1 MNASPSRNSQRVRLA
16 RWLAVALMLLVGV
29 GMVQWHQLRQLR
41 GVADM
46 QDDALLLELQQLR
59 TDYLELRSQWRAPV
73 GPQAL
78 GETLQQRYETFS
90 GRVALLER
98 AQLQSLVARRPELE
112 HAARMLRDFVARADL
127 YLGPNPKARL
137 GEESHRAL
145 QQELE
150 ALDDPIVALAG
161 ASGQEVA
168 AQIAQRQDAVDAHG
182 RVELLL
188 TTLLVVAVGALA
200 LALLRQRRMLDQRS
214 AGVEL
219 LAQRLREARQESEA
233 ASQAKSAFLANM
245 SHEIRTPFQGLLGM
259 LALLRDTPLEPRQQ
273 EYLRTANEAADHL
286 LSILNDIL
294 DMSKLEAGTLA
305 LLAESVS
312 LRALVGEVE
321 QVMRPR
327 AMAKGLALRV
337 HVAPE
342 LPAALEIDG
351 TRLKQVLTKL
361 MNNAIQFTD
370 SGSVTLQ
377 VRLGNVSGTLECA
390 VTDTGIGM
398 DEYTLSRLFQRFVQA
413 GGPRRQ
419 GGTGLG
425 LEISRHLARLMGGDL
440 LVQSS
445 PGAGSTFTLVL
456 PLVEAQAPAALE
468 ADERLPVTGL
478 RVLVAEDHEINRRYL
493 GALLDRLGH
502 RARIVRNG
510 VDAVQAVAE
519 QRFDLVLMDLHM
531 PVLDGAGATQ
541 AIRALPAPAGQ
552 VPIVALTADALPET
566 RQRCLGAGMN
576 DVLTKP
582 VTLQQLAQVMRRQAH
597 ARQGHG
603 VPAEGG
609 ASAAAPAAPAAAAPG
624 AAPVLVDEA
633 TANGVAQVLSAAN
646 YRSLVQRYLDDL
658 AAQLPGLNAQ
668 VQSLQD
674 AQAAEEAAAA
684 GESGVDLAAADEVRA
699 QAPTLRAGLR
709 EAAHAAKGAAL
720 NLGLPGLAQAALEI
734 EKSAAGAEPAA
745 LLASLQRWGALLP
758 ATREAL
764 RQCGLL
770 AAAPDAT
777 V

>member
-1 MNASPSRNSQRVRLA
+1 MNATARSLQRARLL
-16 RWLAVALMLLVGV
+16 RWLAAALLVLVGV
-29 GMVQWHQLRQLR
+29 GLVQWQQVRRLEMLSD
-41 GVADM
+41 V
-46 QDDALLLELQQLR
+46 QDDYLLLGLQQLR
-59 TDYLELRSQWRAPV
+59 SDYLELRSQWRAPN
-73 GPQAL
+73 GPVREADS
-78 GETLQQRYETFS
+78 LQQRYEAFVR
-90 GRVALLER
+90 RVALLDDEHAQRLMLRNAELER
-98 AQLQSLVARRPELE
+98 AARTV
-112 HAARMLRDFVARADL
+112 RDFVARADL
-127 YLGPNPKARL
+127 YLGAQPKARL
-137 GEESHRAL
+137 SDESHRAL

-150 ALDDPIVALAG
+150 ALDEPIRVLARDS
-161 ASGQEVA
+161 AREVA
-168 AQIAQRQDAVDAHG
+168 AQIAQRHAGVDQHI
-182 RVELLL
+182 RMELLL
-188 TTLLVVAVGALA
+188 TLLLGLCAVGCA
-200 LALLRQRRMLDQRS
+200 LALLRQRHKLDQRS

-294 DMSKLEAGTLA
+294 DMSKLEAGSLA
-305 LLAESVS
+305 LLSEPVA
-312 LRALVGEVE
+312 LRPLVAEVE

-342 LPAALEIDG
+342 LPAALELDG

-370 SGSVTLQ
+370 SGSVTLN
-377 VRLGNVSGTLECA
+377 VRLGNASGTLECA
-390 VTDTGIGM
+390 VTDTGMGM

-413 GGPRRQ
+413 GGPRRH

-456 PLVEAQAPAALE
+456 PLAEAQQAPTTPE
-468 ADERLPVTGL
+468 TDERPPVAGL

-493 GALLDRLGH
+493 AALLDRLGH

-566 RQRCLGAGMN
+566 RQRCLSAGMN

-582 VTLQQLAQVMRRQAH
+582 VTLQQLAQVMRRQA
-597 ARQGHG
+597 R
-603 VPAEGG
+603 ERNG
-609 ASAAAPAAPAAAAPG
+609 AAATADGAPAPAAPALPAG
-624 AAPVLVDEA
+624 TVLVDEA
-633 TANGVAQVLSAAN
+633 TAAGVAQVLSPAH
-646 YRSLVQRYLDDL
+646 YRSLVQRYLEDL
-658 AAQLPGLNAQ
+658 ALQLPQLGDSMR
-668 VQSLQD
+668 SLHE
-674 AQAAEEAAAA
+674 ALAADEAAAA
-684 GESGVDLAAADEVRA
+684 GQPVDMAAADAVRA
-699 QAPTLRAGLR
+699 EAPALRTGLR

-720 NLGLPGLAQAALEI
+720 NLGLPGLAQAAVEV
-734 EKSAAGAEPAA
+734 EKNASTAEPARLLEA
-745 LLASLQRWGALLP
+745 LQHWQALLP
-758 ATREAL
+758 ATRQAL
-764 RQCGLL
+764 QQCGLL
-770 AAAPDAT
+770 EAAPDVTA
-777 V
+777 

>member
-1 MNASPSRNSQRVRLA
+1 VLA
-16 RWLAVALMLLVGV
+16 R
-29 GMVQWHQLRQLR
+29 
-41 GVADM
+41 D
-46 QDDALLLELQQLR
+46 
-59 TDYLELRSQWRAPV
+59 S
-73 GPQAL
+73 
-78 GETLQQRYETFS
+78 
-90 GRVALLER
+90 
-98 AQLQSLVARRPELE
+98 AR
-112 HAARMLRDFVARADL
+112 
-127 YLGPNPKARL
+127 
-137 GEESHRAL
+137 
-145 QQELE
+145 
-150 ALDDPIVALAG
+150 
-161 ASGQEVA
+161 EVA
-168 AQIAQRQDAVDAHG
+168 AQIAQRHAGVDQHI
-182 RVELLL
+182 RMELLL
-188 TTLLVVAVGALA
+188 TLLLGLCAVGCA
-200 LALLRQRRMLDQRS
+200 LALLRQRHKLDQRS

-294 DMSKLEAGTLA
+294 DMSKLEAGSLA
-305 LLAESVS
+305 LLSEPVA
-312 LRALVGEVE
+312 LRPLVAEVE

-342 LPAALEIDG
+342 LPAALELDG

-370 SGSVTLQ
+370 SGSVTLN
-377 VRLGNVSGTLECA
+377 VRLGNASGTLECA
-390 VTDTGIGM
+390 VTDTGMGM

-413 GGPRRQ
+413 GGPRRH

-456 PLVEAQAPAALE
+456 PLVEAQQAPTAPE
-468 ADERLPVTGL
+468 TDERPPVAGL

-493 GALLDRLGH
+493 AALLDRLGH

-566 RQRCLGAGMN
+566 RQRCLSAGMN

-582 VTLQQLAQVMRRQAH
+582 VTLQQLAQVMRRQA
-597 ARQGHG
+597 R
-603 VPAEGG
+603 ERNG
-609 ASAAAPAAPAAAAPG
+609 AAATADGAPAPAAPALPAG
-624 AAPVLVDEA
+624 TVLVDEA
-633 TANGVAQVLSAAN
+633 TAAGVAQVLSPAH
-646 YRSLVQRYLDDL
+646 YRSLVQRYLEDL
-658 AAQLPGLNAQ
+658 ALQLPQLGDSMR
-668 VQSLQD
+668 SLHE
-674 AQAAEEAAAA
+674 ALAADEAAAA
-684 GESGVDLAAADEVRA
+684 GQPVDMAAADAVRA
-699 QAPTLRAGLR
+699 EAPALRTGLR

-720 NLGLPGLAQAALEI
+720 NLGLPGLAQAAVEV
-734 EKSAAGAEPAA
+734 EKNASTAEPARLLEA
-745 LLASLQRWGALLP
+745 LQHWQALLP
-758 ATREAL
+758 ATRQAL
-764 RQCGLL
+764 QQCGLL
-770 AAAPDAT
+770 EAAPDVTA
-777 V
+777 

>member
-1 MNASPSRNSQRVRLA
+1 MNAGVRSVQRTRLL
-16 RWLAVALMLLVGV
+16 RWMAVALLFLMGV
-29 GMVQWHQLRQLR
+29 GLVQWSQVRRLEALSD
-41 GVADM
+41 VK
-46 QDDALLLELQQLR
+46 DDYLLLGLQQLR
-59 TDYLELRSQWRAPV
+59 SDYLELRSQWRAPG
-73 GPQAL
+73 GPVREADS
-78 GETLQQRYETFS
+78 LQQRYEAF
-90 GRVALLER
+90 GQRVALLDDEH
-98 AQLQSLVARRPELE
+98 AQRLVARNPELE
-112 HAARMLRDFVARADL
+112 HAARMVRDFVARADL
-127 YLGPNPKARL
+127 YLGANPKARL
-137 GEESHRAL
+137 SEESHRAL

-150 ALDDPIVALAG
+150 ALDEPTRMLARD
-161 ASGQEVA
+161 STREVA
-168 AQIAQRQDAVDAHG
+168 AQTAQRQEGVAEHARMDMLLT
-182 RVELLL
+182 LLL
-188 TTLLVVAVGALA
+188 ALCTLACA
-200 LALLRQRRMLDQRS
+200 LALLRQRHKLDQRS

-219 LAQRLREARQESEA
+219 LAQRLREARQESES

-294 DMSKLEAGTLA
+294 DMSKLEAGSLA
-305 LLAESVS
+305 LLSEPVV
-312 LRALVGEVE
+312 LRPMVAEVE

-342 LPAALEIDG
+342 LPAALELDG
-351 TRLKQVLTKL
+351 TRLKQVLNKL

-370 SGSVTLQ
+370 SGSVTLN
-377 VRLGNVSGTLECA
+377 VRLGNASGTLECA

-413 GGPRRQ
+413 GGPRRH

-456 PLVEAQAPAALE
+456 PLVEAQAPPLPE
-468 ADERLPVTGL
+468 ADERLPVAGL

-493 GALLDRLGH
+493 AALLDRLGH

-531 PVLDGAGATQ
+531 PVLDGAGAAQ

-566 RQRCLGAGMN
+566 RQRCLNAGMN

-582 VTLQQLAQVMRRQAH
+582 VTLQQLAQVMRRQARERNG
-597 ARQGHG
+597 AGAT
-603 VPAEGG
+603 AEG
-609 ASAAAPAAPAAAAPG
+609 AAAQAVPDG
-624 AAPVLVDEA
+624 AAPQTPDTLLVDEA
-633 TANGVAQVLSAAN
+633 TACGVAQVLSNAH
-646 YRSLVQRYLDDL
+646 YSSLVQRYLDDL
-658 AAQLPGLNAQ
+658 AVQLPQLAAT
-668 VQSLQD
+668 VRSLQQAQD
-674 AQAAEEAAAA
+674 ADEAAAA
-684 GESGVDLAAADEVRA
+684 GQDVDLAAADAIRA
-699 QAPTLRAGLR
+699 QAPTLRTGLR

-720 NLGLPGLAQAALEI
+720 NLGLPGLAQAAVEV
-734 EKSAAGAEPAA
+734 EKNASTAEPATLQDA
-745 LLASLQRWGALLP
+745 LQRWSALLP
-758 ATREAL
+758 ATRQAL
-764 RQCGLL
+764 LDCGLME
-770 AAAPDAT
+770 AAPDVTA
-777 V
+777 

>member
-1 MNASPSRNSQRVRLA
+1 MNTPARSNVRARLL
-16 RWLAVALMLLVGV
+16 RWLAVALAALAGVGV
-29 GMVQWHQLRQLR
+29 IQWQQVERLHRL
-41 GVADM
+41 AEY
-46 QDDALLLELQQLR
+46 QDDYLLLGLQQLHS
-59 TDYLELRSQWRAPV
+59 DYLELRSLWRAPP
-73 GPQAL
+73 GPARD
-78 GETLQQRYETFS
+78 GDSLQQRYEAFV
-90 GRVALLER
+90 GRVGLLEGEQ
-98 AQLQSLVARRPELE
+98 AQRLMEHSPELE
-112 HAARMLRDFVARADL
+112 RSARVLRDFVERADL
-127 YLGPNPKARL
+127 YLGAQPKARL
-137 GEESHRAL
+137 SEESHRAL

-150 ALDDPIVALAG
+150 ALDEPIRILSRDSA
-161 ASGQEVA
+161 QQVA
-168 AQIAQRQDAVDAHG
+168 AQIAQRHALVAEHVRVDLALT
-182 RVELLL
+182 LLL
-188 TTLLVVAVGALA
+188 AGGALA
-200 LALLRQRRMLDQRS
+200 LALGLLRQRQKLDQRS

-273 EYLRTANEAADHL
+273 EYLRTAGEAADHL

-305 LLAESVS
+305 LLSEPVA
-312 LRALVGEVE
+312 LRPLVADVE
-321 QVMRPR
+321 AVMRPR

-342 LPAALEIDG
+342 LPSALEIDG

-370 SGSVTLQ
+370 SGSVTLN
-377 VRLGNVSGTLECA
+377 VRLGNVSGTFECA

-398 DEYTLSRLFQRFVQA
+398 DEYTLSRLFQRFVQT
-413 GGPRRQ
+413 GGPRRH

-445 PGAGSTFTLVL
+445 PGAGSSFTLVL
-456 PLVEAQAPAALE
+456 PLVEAQEPALPE
-468 ADERLPVTGL
+468 AEERTLVAGL

-566 RQRCLGAGMN
+566 RQRCLNAGMN

-582 VTLQQLAQVMRRQAH
+582 VTLQQLAQVMRRQART
-597 ARQGHG
+597 RQPQGAA
-603 VPAEGG
+603 AE
-609 ASAAAPAAPAAAAPG
+609 SAATPAAAA
-624 AAPVLVDEA
+624 AAADPVLVDEA
-633 TANGVAQVLSAAN
+633 TATGVAQVLSAPH

-658 AAQLPGLNAQ
+658 G
-668 VQSLQD
+668 VQIPELSQKLHALQD
-674 AQAAEEAAAA
+674 A
-684 GESGVDLAAADEVRA
+684 LAADEATASGAPEADAAATDAVRA
-699 QAPTLRAGLR
+699 QEPALRSELR

-720 NLGLPGLAQAALEI
+720 NLGLPGLAQAAVEV
-734 EKSAAGAEPAA
+734 EKNASTAEPAA
-745 LLASLQRWGALLP
+745 LIAALQRWSALLP
-758 ATREAL
+758 ATRQAL
-764 RQCGLL
+764 QQCGLL
-770 AAAPDAT
+770 QDET

>member
-1 MNASPSRNSQRVRLA
+1 VNATARGVQRARLL
-16 RWLAVALMLLVGV
+16 RWLGVVLVLLAGI
-29 GMVQWHQLRQLR
+29 GAVQWHQIQRLRSA
-41 GVADM
+41 ADV
-46 QDDALLLELQQLR
+46 QDDVLLLGLQQLHAE
-59 TDYLELRSQWRAPV
+59 YLELRSQWRAPA
-73 GPQAL
+73 GPVA
-78 GETLQQRYETFS
+78 ERDSLQQRYRAFVD
-90 GRVALLER
+90 RAALLEGPQGQ
-98 AQLQSLVARRPELE
+98 ALLARDAKLE

-127 YLGPNPKARL
+127 YLGAQPRARL
-137 GEESHRAL
+137 SEESHRAL

-150 ALDDPIVALAG
+150 ALEEPVRTLARDGAREAAL
-161 ASGQEVA
+161 
-168 AQIAQRQDAVDAHG
+168 QIAQRHAAIAEHI
-182 RVELLL
+182 RVEMVLTLLL
-188 TTLLVVAVGALA
+188 TAGGIGLG
-200 LALLRQRRMLDQRS
+200 LALLRQRQQLDQRS

-273 EYLRTANEAADHL
+273 EYLRTAGDAADHL

-294 DMSKLEAGTLA
+294 DMSKLEAGTLG
-305 LLAESVS
+305 LLSEPVR
-312 LRALVGEVE
+312 LRALVADVE

-342 LPAALEIDG
+342 LPAAIEIDG
-351 TRLKQVLTKL
+351 TRLKQVLNKL

-370 SGSVTLQ
+370 SGSVTLN
-377 VRLGNVSGTLECA
+377 VHLGNASGTLECA

-398 DEYTLSRLFQRFVQA
+398 DEYTLSRLFQRFVQP

-456 PLVEAQAPAALE
+456 PLVEAQEPE
-468 ADERLPVTGL
+468 EPETDERLPVAGL

-552 VPIVALTADALPET
+552 MPIVALTADALPET
-566 RQRCLGAGMN
+566 RQRCLSAGMN

-582 VTLQQLAQVMRRQAH
+582 VTLQQLAQVMRNQVRARNH
-597 ARQGHG
+597 ACTS
-603 VPAEGG
+603 PEG
-609 ASAAAPAAPAAAAPG
+609 G
-624 AAPVLVDEA
+624 AAPVPAQPAVPAATLVDEA
-633 TANGVAQVLSAAN
+633 AAASVAQVLSTPH
-646 YRSLVQRYLDDL
+646 YRSLAQRYLEDLGAQLPQL
-658 AAQLPGLNAQ
+658 AAQ
-668 VQSLQD
+668 VQALED
-674 AQAAEEAAAA
+674 ALGAEEAAAA
-684 GESGVDLAAADEVRA
+684 GAEVDLAAADELRA
-699 QAPTLRAGLR
+699 QEPQMRSALRA
-709 EAAHAAKGAAL
+709 AAHAAKGAAL
-720 NLGLPGLAQAALEI
+720 NLGLTGLSQAALEV
-734 EKSAAGAEPAA
+734 EKHASTAEPAT
-745 LLASLQRWGALLP
+745 LLEALQRWGTLLP
-758 ATREAL
+758 ATRQAL
-764 RQCGLL
+764 QQCGLME
-770 AAAPDAT
+770 AAPDAT

>member
-1 MNASPSRNSQRVRLA
+1 MNATARSLQRTRLL
-16 RWLAVALMLLVGV
+16 RWLAAALLVLVGV
-29 GMVQWHQLRQLR
+29 GLVQWQQVRRLEALSD
-41 GVADM
+41 V
-46 QDDALLLELQQLR
+46 QDDYLLLGLQQLR
-59 TDYLELRSQWRAPV
+59 SDYLELRSQWRAPN
-73 GPQAL
+73 GPAR
-78 GETLQQRYETFS
+78 EADSLQQRYEAFVR
-90 GRVALLER
+90 RVALLDDGHAQRLMQRNAELER
-98 AQLQSLVARRPELE
+98 AARTV
-112 HAARMLRDFVARADL
+112 RDFVARADL
-127 YLGPNPKARL
+127 YLGAQPKARL
-137 GEESHRAL
+137 SDESHRAL

-150 ALDDPIVALAG
+150 ALDEPTRVLARDS
-161 ASGQEVA
+161 AREVA
-168 AQIAQRQDAVDAHG
+168 AQIAQRHAGVDQHIQ
-182 RVELLL
+182 VELLL
-188 TTLLVVAVGALA
+188 TLLLGLCAVGCA
-200 LALLRQRRMLDQRS
+200 LALLRQRHKLDQRS

-294 DMSKLEAGTLA
+294 DMSKLEAGSLA
-305 LLAESVS
+305 LLSEPVA
-312 LRALVGEVE
+312 LRPLVAEVE

-342 LPAALEIDG
+342 LPAALEMDG
-351 TRLKQVLTKL
+351 TRLKQVLNKL

-370 SGSVTLQ
+370 SGSVTLN
-377 VRLGNVSGTLECA
+377 VRLGNASGTLECA

-398 DEYTLSRLFQRFVQA
+398 DEYTLSRLFQRFVQP
-413 GGPRRQ
+413 GGPRRH

-445 PGAGSTFTLVL
+445 PGAGSAFTLVL
-456 PLVEAQAPAALE
+456 PLVEAQQAPTTAPDT
-468 ADERLPVTGL
+468 DERPPVAGL

-493 GALLDRLGH
+493 AALLDRLGH

-566 RQRCLGAGMN
+566 RQRCLSAGMN

-582 VTLQQLAQVMRRQAH
+582 VTLQQLAQVMRRQA
-597 ARQGHG
+597 RERHG
-603 VPAEGG
+603 AAATADG
-609 ASAAAPAAPAAAAPG
+609 APAPAAGAPAVPAG
-624 AAPVLVDEA
+624 TVLVDEA
-633 TANGVAQVLSAAN
+633 TAAGVAQVLSPAH

-658 AAQLPGLNAQ
+658 ALQLPQLGDSMR
-668 VQSLQD
+668 SLHE
-674 AQAAEEAAAA
+674 ALAADEAAAA
-684 GESGVDLAAADEVRA
+684 GQAVDMAAADAVRA
-699 QAPTLRAGLR
+699 QAPALRTGLR

-720 NLGLPGLAQAALEI
+720 NLGLPGLAQAAVEV
-734 EKSAAGAEPAA
+734 EKNASTAEPAR
-745 LLASLQRWGALLP
+745 LLEALQRWQALLP
-758 ATREAL
+758 GTRQAL
-764 RQCGLL
+764 QQCGLL
-770 AAAPDAT
+770 EAAPDVTA
-777 V
+777 